1 LLEISSQET
10 GTCGRKTYIESGSMN
25 LFDVMLTENSDD
37 LTVRLVLG
45 RFVVDP
51 KGTVNDGWRS
61 GHFSAMEI

>member
-10 GTCGRKTYIESGSMN
+10 GTCGRKTYIESGSMD
-25 LFDVMLTENSDD
+25 LFDVLFTENSDD

-51 KGTVNDGWRS
+51 KGTVGVDIFLLW
-61 GHFSAMEI
+61 